1 MTKRRTALGLLILAL
16 IPLGVSAK
24 DKEIKAPSDFKL
36 VYRSSA
42 GQLEQATKE
51 QVEVSGGKVT
61 VTRRAKP
68 IGSSS
73 MADESRSY
81 PVDGAQLAALWA
93 IVQES
98 GFLKWPKNAE
108 GPHQSQV
115 EESFEISANGKTV
128 SHGRWEEGNQ
138 EAFRVLFER
147 YNSWFNGIR
156 TLRF

>member
-1 MTKRRTALGLLILAL
+1 MKRSLGFFLTILAL
-16 IPLGVSAK
+16 SPFGLLAK
-24 DKEIKAPSDFKL
+24 YKEAKAPSDFKL

-51 QVEVSGGKVT
+51 QVEVVAGKVT

-68 IGSSS
+68 IGSGA
-73 MADESRSY
+73 MADEGRSY
-81 PVDGAQLAALWA
+81 NIDPAQLDALWA

-98 GFLKWPKNAE
+98 GFLKWAKNSE
-108 GPHQSQV
+108 GPHASQV
-115 EESFEISANGKTV
+115 EESFEITADGKTV
-128 SHGRWEEGNQ
+128 QHGRWEQGNQ

-156 TLRF
+156 TVRF

>member
-1 MTKRRTALGLLILAL
+1 MKIRTALLLTILAV
-16 IPLGVSAK
+16 IPSAAFAK
-24 DKEIKAPSDFKL
+24 DKEVKAPSDFKL

-51 QVEVSGGKVT
+51 QVEVSAGQVT

-68 IGSSS
+68 IGTTE
-73 MADESRSY
+73 MADASRTY
-81 PVDGAQLAALWA
+81 KIDTAQLDALWA
-93 IVQES
+93 IVVES

-115 EESFEISANGKTV
+115 EESFEITADGKSV
-128 SHGRWEEGNQ
+128 SHGRWEEGIQ
-138 EAFRVLFER
+138 ENFRILFER

-156 TLRF
+156 TVRF